1 MANGQDN
8 QETNS
13 SPKRRGS
20 KLCQI
25 ESRECR
31 PLACSVKESMGLL
44 GGICK
49 PTLYTLL
56 HQGLIKSFFIGKRR
70 MISYDYTAHAVVTP
84 SASGTGSG

>member
-1 MANGQDN
+1 MAKDRDD

-13 SPKRRGS
+13 SPKRRGRLL
-20 KLCQI
+20 KKPCRI

-31 PLACSVKESMGLL
+31 PLACSVTESMGLL

-70 MISYDYTAHAVVTP
+70 MISYDSLVQFCKER
-84 SASGTGSG
+84 AS